1 MATTTW
7 EDRIEVSE
15 YLIQTWDVTSALAP
29 LMGINYY
36 TAMKR
41 ITLTSR
47 GRIVHVNVVVFCRHW
62 LFHEGF
68 VKNDSI
74 HFNMIVVFNQSV
86 LCNEKSNIVKTY
98 FCQIS
103 NYVDILSGS
112 SDSLSKMAYRG
123 ISIPSFS
130 RMA

>member
-1 MATTTW
+1 
-7 EDRIEVSE
+7 
-15 YLIQTWDVTSALAP
+15 
-29 LMGINYY
+29 MGINYY

-86 LCNEKSNIVKTY
+86 L
-98 FCQIS
+98 
-103 NYVDILSGS
+103 
-112 SDSLSKMAYRG
+112 
-123 ISIPSFS
+123 
-130 RMA
+130 

>member
-1 MATTTW
+1 MGVCPTSRGKYLSTIS
-7 EDRIEVSE
+7 RSE
-15 YLIQTWDVTSALAP
+15 MLSKIMWCKGGAIAQGLWALAP

-36 TAMKR
+36 TAMKC

-86 LCNEKSNIVKTY
+86 L
-98 FCQIS
+98 
-103 NYVDILSGS
+103 
-112 SDSLSKMAYRG
+112 
-123 ISIPSFS
+123 
-130 RMA
+130 

>member
-1 MATTTW
+1 
-7 EDRIEVSE
+7 
-15 YLIQTWDVTSALAP
+15 
-29 LMGINYY
+29 MGINYY